1 MDRMSEVKFL
11 LKYKMRPMT
20 IRDLLLAEWAS
31 RHLHVDIND
40 LKDIWEWWKG
50 ILVKN
55 FNDYFDLHID
65 YHPRPK
71 VFKELERVY
80 NEILTFM

>member
-40 LKDIWEWWKG
+40 LKDI
-50 ILVKN
+50 
-55 FNDYFDLHID
+55 
-65 YHPRPK
+65 
-71 VFKELERVY
+71 
-80 NEILTFM
+80 